1 MVQRKP
7 RHGQSLPAVRH
18 IRTHKAIKFKSRS
31 RESCAEYVL
40 RSVNASLTSFWQ
52 RCSAREGPGFCKGD
66 GVLPLTRARR
76 CSAWQDKSPRELRE
90 RLVAHSSF
98 AVALIVFI
106 GTYFAAAAIYFAV
119 IALAVDALARAF
131 KVPFPWNATSFG
143 RTPKVSYKNSAQLQ
157 MLLLGSL
164 SRKDGRLRPLWG
176 DTSAAY
182 CEPRRTSERLGVQLF
197 PKKKPRP

>member
-1 MVQRKP
+1 MVQKRCGVIQRKP

-18 IRTHKAIKFKSRS
+18 IRTHKAIKFKSRT
-31 RESCAEYVL
+31 RESCAECVL
-40 RSVNASLTSFWQ
+40 RSVNVSLTSFWQ

-90 RLVAHSSF
+90 RLVAHSSS

-119 IALAVDALARAF
+119 IDFAHARCLLCPQKRTFVSALSMSALCH
-131 KVPFPWNATSFG
+131 KQTSNLPSP
-143 RTPKVSYKNSAQLQ
+143 RSVSEQDPGSGMP
-157 MLLLGSL
+157 MLN
-164 SRKDGRLRPLWG
+164 
-176 DTSAAY
+176 
-182 CEPRRTSERLGVQLF
+182 
-197 PKKKPRP
+197 